1 MSFDIPP
8 DELRA
13 FGHQTLDAMLRWLER
28 ETRDPV
34 LERIDGPALAALLDS
49 GAPPQDGQPFAEIL
63 GELERDIARYS
74 RANGHPRYFAYISGA
89 ADPVGVLADA
99 LASALNQNVTAW
111 RSAPAAVTV
120 ERCVLRWL
128 DTLTGFAGG
137 GHGLLTSGGSAANFH
152 AVAMAVARAERQG
165 ARREQMTILLS
176 RETHLSLRKAARVLG
191 VPEAHVRG
199 LPVDAARR
207 LTVTAV
213 EQAIAADR
221 AAGLCPVLVCAS
233 AGTVNTGAI
242 DPIAALAGLTRREGL
257 WLHVDGAYGAP
268 AAMTE
273 SHAWLGPEL
282 AQADSLSLD
291 PHKWLSA
298 PVDIGCLLVRDPAQ
312 ARALFAEHAP
322 IIQVDVADP
331 IEAHAFFDHG
341 MDLSRRFRALKLW
354 FIIKFRGARALAAA
368 IEEHI
373 RLREHLD
380 RRIAASSDLELLGS
394 GLSIS
399 CFRVVRPGSR
409 AGAPAVSGD
418 PGHPGGHDALDAL
431 DALNRRVLDRVLDTG
446 RFLLAPTRI
455 DGAFA
460 LRVCIVGFR
469 TTRADIDALV
479 DAVHAAA
486 AAEALTGTLP
496 ETLTTPQ

>member
-1 MSFDIPP
+1 MAFDIPP

-13 FGHQTLDAMLRWLER
+13 HGTLTMDAILRWLER

-34 LERIDGPALAALLDS
+34 LERIDGPALRALLDS
-49 GAPPQDGQPFAEIL
+49 GEPPQAGQPFAEIL
-63 GELERDIARYS
+63 GELERDVARYS
-74 RANGHPRYFAYISGA
+74 RANGHPRYFAYVSGA
-89 ADPVGVLADA
+89 ADPIGVLADA
-99 LASALNQNVTAW
+99 LTSALNQNVTAW
-111 RSAPAAVTV
+111 RSAPAAATL

-137 GHGLLTSGGSAANFH
+137 GHGLLTSGGSSANFH

-176 RETHLSLRKAARVLG
+176 TETHLSLRKAARVLG
-191 VPEAHVRG
+191 VPAAHVRV
-199 LPVDAARR
+199 LPVDGQRR
-207 LTVTAV
+207 LTAAAV
-213 EQAIAADR
+213 HQAIAADR
-221 AAGLCPVLVCAS
+221 AAGLRPVLVCAS

-242 DPIAALAGLTRREGL
+242 DCIGEIAGLARAQDL

-273 SHAWLGPEL
+273 SHAWLAPAL
-282 AQADSLSLD
+282 ARADSLSLD
-291 PHKWLSA
+291 PHKWLYTPLDA
-298 PVDIGCLLVRDPAQ
+298 GCLLVRDPAQ
-312 ARALFAEHAP
+312 ARQLFAEPAAYTTVHAGE
-322 IIQVDVADP
+322 ADDS

-354 FIIKFRGARALAAA
+354 FCIKYRGVRALAAA
-368 IEEHI
+368 IEDNI
-373 RLREHLD
+373 RTREHLD
-380 RRIAASSDLELLGS
+380 RRVAGCSELALLGS

-399 CFRVVRPGSR
+399 CFRVVRPGL
-409 AGAPAVSGD
+409 GPD
-418 PGHPGGHDALDAL
+418 EL

-446 RFLLAPTRI
+446 RFLLAPTSI

-460 LRVCIVGFR
+460 LRVCVLSFR

-479 DAVHAAA
+479 DAVRAAA
-486 AAEALTGTLP
+486 AADA
-496 ETLTTPQ
+496 